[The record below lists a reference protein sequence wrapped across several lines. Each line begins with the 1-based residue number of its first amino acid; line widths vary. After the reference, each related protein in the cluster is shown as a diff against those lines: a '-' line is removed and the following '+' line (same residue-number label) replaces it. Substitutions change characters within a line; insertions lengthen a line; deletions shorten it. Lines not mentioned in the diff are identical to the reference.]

1 MDRTNFIIQFIQN
14 GGWIIFLVV
23 LWRLLKS
30 NKASKTDEDFVE
42 KKKSSEKEDVK
53 MFNKSKKLD
62 FETRPKIAENTFKK
76 SNKINFLK
84 TFKSI
89 IISLK
94 PFFTNSILYFFLFLI
109 NSVSLNILLNIR
121 PGKNGSALYNFRN
134 ITKDFFNEDVWI
146 FIEEIN
152 KVISIEAMLLSSIV
166 LIIYKLYFKYSLKKI
181 FNYSILFFLIV
192 LIIYFAFDEEVVKQK
207 RRL

>member
-1 MDRTNFIIQFIQN
+1 MDRSNFIIQFIQN

-30 NKASKTDEDFVE
+30 NKASKTDEDKVE

-62 FETRPKIAENTFKK
+62 IETKPKAPENIFKK

-84 TFKSI
+84 TFKSNL
-89 IISLK
+89 ISLK
-94 PFFTNSILYFFLFLI
+94 PFFT

-134 ITKDFFNEDVWI
+134 IIKDFFNEDVWI

>member
-1 MDRTNFIIQFIQN
+1 MDRSNFIIQFIQN

-23 LWRLLKS
+23 LLRLLKS
-30 NKASKTDEDFVE
+30 NKASKTDEDNVE

-62 FETRPKIAENTFKK
+62 IETKPKAPENIFKK

-84 TFKSI
+84 TFKSNL
-89 IISLK
+89 ISLK
-94 PFFTNSILYFFLFLI
+94 PFFTNSILYIFLFLI

-134 ITKDFFNEDVWI
+134 IIKDFFNEDVWI

>member
-1 MDRTNFIIQFIQN
+1 MDRSNFIIQFIQN

-23 LWRLLKS
+23 LLRLLKS
-30 NKASKTDEDFVE
+30 NKASKTDEDNVE

-62 FETRPKIAENTFKK
+62 IETKPKAPENIFKK

-84 TFKSI
+84 TFKSNL
-89 IISLK
+89 ISLK

-134 ITKDFFNEDVWI
+134 IIKDFFNEDVWI